1 MNITTIVSWSILGW
15 FCFALGSCYIT
26 LCDSENG
33 NGFPKCRWQAC
44 ILSYRPKIMLPSP
57 RTQKSWPRFHPKWWD
72 FFTSWWN
79 WVCKL

>member
-33 NGFPKCRWQAC
+33 NGFPKCRWQAPFWATDTKSC
-44 ILSYRPKIMLPSP
+44 CQARDSKIM
-57 RTQKSWPRFHPKWWD
+57 T
-72 FFTSWWN
+72 
-79 WVCKL
+79 